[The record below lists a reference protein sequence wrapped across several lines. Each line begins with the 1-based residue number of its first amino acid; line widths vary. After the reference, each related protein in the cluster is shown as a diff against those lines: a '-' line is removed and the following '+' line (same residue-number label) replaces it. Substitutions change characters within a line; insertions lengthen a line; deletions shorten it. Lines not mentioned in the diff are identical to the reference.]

1 MTAQTLISNDIVPL
15 RTSNTGEEALGIM
28 ADFYVKHLPI
38 VNHTQLLGVISE
50 DDLLNYDP
58 EDHIG
63 AIDVSMSRL
72 YVKTTDHLYDVMR
85 TMALHQLSIIP
96 VVDTEGNYQGLI
108 TLEDL
113 LQAFAS
119 MGSFTEPGS
128 IIVVE
133 TSKRG
138 YSLSEIAR
146 IVESENASVL
156 SSYIS
161 TPMDAD
167 TVEVAIKVN
176 AQNINAILATFERF
190 GYEIKASYREDEYAD
205 ILRER
210 FDSFM
215 AYLNV

>member
-205 ILRER
+205 ILRDR

>member
-15 RTSNTGEEALGIM
+15 RTSNTGEEALAIM

-190 GYEIKASYREDEYAD
+190 GYEVKASYREDEYAD

>member
-1 MTAQTLISNDIVPL
+1 MIAQTLISNDIVPL

-96 VVDTEGNYQGLI
+96 VVDAEGNYQGLI

-113 LQAFAS
+113 LQAFAA

-156 SSYIS
+156 SAYIS
-161 TPMDAD
+161 TPMDAA
-167 TVEVAIKVN
+167 TVDVAIKVN

-190 GYEIKASYREDEYAD
+190 GYEVKAAYREDEYSD
-205 ILRER
+205 VLRER
-210 FDSFM
+210 YDSFM

>member
-1 MTAQTLISNDIVPL
+1 MIAQTLISNDIVPL

-96 VVDTEGNYQGLI
+96 VVDAEGNYQGLI

-113 LQAFAS
+113 LQAFAA

-156 SSYIS
+156 SAYIS
-161 TPMDAD
+161 TPMDAS
-167 TVEVAIKVN
+167 TVDVAIKVN

-190 GYEIKASYREDEYAD
+190 GYEVKAAYREDKYSD
-205 ILRER
+205 VLRER
-210 FDSFM
+210 YDSFM